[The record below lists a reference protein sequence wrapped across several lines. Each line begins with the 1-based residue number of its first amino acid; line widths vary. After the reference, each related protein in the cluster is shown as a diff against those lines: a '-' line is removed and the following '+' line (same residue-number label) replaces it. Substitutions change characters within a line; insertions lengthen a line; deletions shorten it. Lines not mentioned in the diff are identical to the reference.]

1 MGIVAHSLPRRSHA
15 KSLQFHFHI
24 LEEVVYGYESEYREF
39 DHGDEEGKIPR
50 LMRFYLFV
58 ACMVMTHLVFDLV
71 KTSPVLDG
79 LYSITRYGICQ
90 FIPCSLCMVYCGIFF
105 SHSAMLKKKYN
116 IYGYIE
122 EIATA
127 DGSTLPSPPR
137 DSRSFI
143 SITMSHLKTEMYLVL
158 LGVAL
163 MGVDMTLTKLS
174 GHHYSFLCPILYFL
188 GFFLYAYNVFHY
200 RTNAI
205 MLGICI
211 NCWIFV
217 YFPVFV
223 GFYSEHFK
231 RAFPGYIPVVGAA
244 SVTSAAPSVTGD
256 STVSVEMGTTGLNLV
271 QDRNRDVG
279 GTDATA
285 NQPDKRLVAITA
297 PGIIYDSDY
306 FY

>member
-1 MGIVAHSLPRRSHA
+1 MGVVAHSLPRRSHA

-24 LEEVVYGYESEYREF
+24 LEEVVYGYEYEYREC
-39 DHGDEEGKIPR
+39 DNGDEEGKIPR

-58 ACMVMTHLVFDLV
+58 AWMVMTHLVFDLV

-79 LYSITRYGICQ
+79 LYSITRFGICQ

-122 EIATA
+122 EIAIGN
-127 DGSTLPSPPR
+127 GSTLPSPPR

-143 SITMSHLKTEMYLVL
+143 SMTMSYLKTEMYLLL

-211 NCWIFV
+211 NCCIFV
-217 YFPVFV
+217 YLPLFAGTSVV
-223 GFYSEHFK
+223 SLW
-231 RAFPGYIPVVGAA
+231 ALPGVRPADGAA
-244 SVTSAAPSVTGD
+244 SVTSAAPSVTGA
-256 STVSVEMGTTGLNLV
+256 STVSVETGTTGLNLV

-285 NQPDKRLVAITA
+285 SQPDKRLVAITA
-297 PGIIYDSDY
+297 PGIIYDSDC
-306 FY
+306 FC